1 MMKVTQIFVVPHM
14 HWDREWYFSTEE
26 SQVLLLNNM
35 PEIMTM
41 LENHPEY
48 PSYVLDGQSVIIEDY
63 LSAHPEGAER
73 FKELV
78 KQGRLIVGPWY
89 TQTDEMAVGA
99 EAITR
104 NLLYGMADSRRYGQ
118 PMKIGYVP
126 DSFGQSAQM
135 PMILTQFGIKRSM
148 FWRGLSERK
157 GTNANQFKWQ
167 SADGST
173 VAVNQLPA
181 GYATGKYLPT
191 DPVALKARLTPLLAK
206 FDQYSTTGQAVLPNG
221 HDQMPI
227 QQNIEAVIAQLNQL
241 YPDRHFQLG
250 RYEDVFPAIEQD
262 QDADVISGEFLD
274 GKNERVHRSIQ
285 STRMDLKVMNTRIEN
300 KLTNTLEPLATI
312 AAKLG
317 FQYEHGLIELIW
329 KEIMKNHAHDSMG
342 ACCSDI
348 VNEEILA
355 RYRRAEERTDRLIQ
369 YYQRKLTEAVTIAGA
384 TEKLAAFNLLPKKC
398 DRVVTAKIVT
408 KLSQFQLIAEDGTP
422 VAFEILHRRTIDPG
436 LIDRQIVAHG
446 DYTPF
451 YEYELQFKRQ
461 LPAMGYEVL
470 GVIPVQKTLPAVVQ
484 AETQTMIENNYYQL
498 TVNDNGTLTVV
509 DKRTQTTYQRVL
521 DLEIQADD
529 GDEYDFSPLAD
540 NRKLYASQLN
550 KKLSVESLIATDSSQ
565 LILSYQL
572 LVPQNLVAWQAAD
585 LALTT
590 SLKVSVHLTLKSD
603 LPVIALKVTVDNQAD
618 DLRVRLLVPTQLSS
632 KVVASDNQFGVIQRP
647 VVDHTA
653 LAVWQKEKWDE
664 RPDAIFP
671 FLSHVSVSDSDHQV
685 GIITNSSREYEALDE
700 TNVTLAITLFR
711 GVGVLGKANLV
722 RRPGR
727 PSGINAPTPDSQCH
741 GKFSLTY
748 GLFFGNNQTMGIAR
762 LAKAFLTPVTT
773 YNQIPNVAMHMNLPT
788 QQLPASYSLF
798 ELMTDNLTL
807 STVKMAENRAAVL
820 VRVYNQTQATDSI
833 KMAGATVKQVLGL
846 DERPSDLGLAVKPNS
861 VRTIE
866 LNN

>member
-1 MMKVTQIFVVPHM
+1 MKVTEIFVVPHM

-26 SQVLLLNNM
+26 SQILLLNNM

-41 LENHPEY
+41 LENHPDY

-63 LSAHPEGAER
+63 LSAHPEGADR
-73 FKELV
+73 FKALV

-99 EAITR
+99 ESITR
-104 NLLYGMADSRRYGQ
+104 NLLYGIADSKQYGQ
-118 PMKIGYVP
+118 PMKVGYVP

-135 PMILTQFGIKRSM
+135 PMILNQFGIKRSI

-157 GTNANQFKWQ
+157 GTTSNQFKWQ
-167 SADGST
+167 STDGST
-173 VAVNQLPA
+173 VSVNQMPA

-191 DPVALKARLTPLLAK
+191 NPEELKERLDPLLAK
-206 FDQYSTTGQAVLPNG
+206 FDHYSSTGQAILPNG

-227 QQNIEAVIAQLNQL
+227 QRNIEAVIKTLNQV

-250 RYEDVFPAIEQD
+250 SYEDVFPTIEQ
-262 QDADVISGEFLD
+262 ATNLDVVSGEFLD

-312 AAKLG
+312 ATKLG

-369 YYQRKLTEAVTIAGA
+369 YYQRKITEAVTVEGA
-384 TEKLAAFNLLPKKC
+384 AEKLAVFNLVPRAC
-398 DRVVTAKIVT
+398 ERVVTAKIVT
-408 KLSQFQLIAEDGTP
+408 KLPQFQLCGSDGKP
-422 VAFEILHRRTIDPG
+422 VKFEIVAKKEIDPG
-436 LIDRQIVAHG
+436 LIDRQIVARG
-446 DYTPF
+446 NYEPF
-451 YEYELQFKRQ
+451 YEYELQFSRQ

-470 GVIPVQKTLPAVVQ
+470 GIKATTQTLPKLVLPVADRTIETDDYQVV
-484 AETQTMIENNYYQL
+484 AH
-498 TVNDNGTLTVV
+498 DNGTVTVV
-509 DKRTQTTYQRVL
+509 DKRTQTIYDNVL
-521 DLEIQADD
+521 DIEIQADD

-540 NRKLYASQLN
+540 NRKLFASHLVKN
-550 KKLSVESLIATDSSQ
+550 LKVNSLVAKHGSE
-565 LILSYQL
+565 LVLSYQL
-572 LVPQNLVAWQAAD
+572 SVPQNLDAWKAAD
-585 LALTT
+585 LKLTT
-590 SLKVSVHLTLKSD
+590 TLKVSLALTLTTD
-603 LPVIALKVTVDNQAD
+603 QPVIGLKVTIENQAD
-618 DLRVRLLVPTQLSS
+618 DLRVRLLIPTRLSS
-632 KVVASDNQFGVIQRP
+632 KLVTSDNQFGTIQRP
-647 VVDHTA
+647 VVDETA
-653 LAVWQKEKWDE
+653 LEIWRAEKWDE

-671 FLSHVSVSDSDHQV
+671 FLSHVGISNEERQV
-685 GIITNSSREYEALDE
+685 GIITASSREYEALDE
-700 TNVTLAITLFR
+700 DNVTLAITLFR

-741 GKFSLTY
+741 GTFSLVY
-748 GLFFGNNQTMGIAR
+748 GLVFNQSHGVPLSA
-762 LAKAFLTPVTT
+762 LAKAFLTPVVT

-788 QQLPASYSLF
+788 QDLPATYSLF
-798 ELMTDNLTL
+798 ALVDNGLTL
-807 STVKMAENRAAVL
+807 STVKFAERRNAVII
-820 VRVYNQTQATDSI
+820 RVYNQTAKKCPLEVTGMQ
-833 KMAGATVKQVLGL
+833 VKQILNLNEDPV
-846 DERPSDLGLAVKPNS
+846 DLGLTVKPNS
-861 VRTIE
+861 VRTVE
-866 LNN
+866 VEN

>member
-1 MMKVTQIFVVPHM
+1 MKVTEIFVVPHM

-26 SQVLLLNNM
+26 SQILLLNNM
-35 PEIMTM
+35 PEIMDM
-41 LENHPEY
+41 LENHPDY

-63 LSAHPEGAER
+63 LSAHPDGAER
-73 FKELV
+73 FKALI

-99 EAITR
+99 ESVTR
-104 NLLYGMADSRRYGQ
+104 NLLYGIADSQQYGQ
-118 PMKIGYVP
+118 PMRVGYVP

-135 PMILTQFGIKRSM
+135 PMILNQFGIKRSV

-157 GTNANQFKWQ
+157 GTTSNQFKWR

-173 VAVNQLPA
+173 VSVNQLPA

-191 DPVALKARLTPLLAK
+191 DPAKLKERLDPLLAK
-206 FDQYSTTGQAVLPNG
+206 FDHYSSTGQAVLPNG

-227 QQNIEAVIAQLNQL
+227 QRNIETVIATLNRI

-250 RYEDVFPAIEQD
+250 SYEDVFPAIENSSD
-262 QDADVISGEFLD
+262 DDVVSGEFLD

-285 STRMDLKVMNTRIEN
+285 STRMDLKVRNTRIEN

-369 YYQRKLTEAVTIAGA
+369 YYQRKITEAVTIDGSD
-384 TEKLAAFNLLPKKC
+384 EKLAVFNLFPKAC
-398 DRVVTAKIVT
+398 ERVVTGKIVT
-408 KLSQFQLIAEDGTP
+408 KLPDFQMYDSDGIRVP
-422 VAFEILHRRTIDPG
+422 FEIVGRRVIDPG

-446 DYTPF
+446 HYEPF
-451 YEYELQFKRQ
+451 YEYELQFSRE

-470 GVIPVQKTLPAVVQ
+470 GLKPTTNTLPALIQ
-484 AETQTMIENNYYQL
+484 PTTSAAIETSNYQ
-498 TVNDNGTLTVV
+498 VSARDNGTVTVF
-509 DKRTQTTYQRVL
+509 DKQTHTTYTNVL

-540 NRKLYASQLN
+540 NRKLYASHLV
-550 KKLSVESLIATDSSQ
+550 KDLKVSSLVAKDGSR
-565 LILSYQL
+565 LLLSYQL
-572 LVPQNLVAWQAAD
+572 LVPQNLTAWKAD
-585 LALTT
+585 NLKMTT
-590 SLKVSVHLTLKSD
+590 TLKVSFALSLTTD
-603 LPVIALKVTVDNQAD
+603 QPVIGLKVTLDNQAD
-618 DLRVRLLVPTQLSS
+618 DLRVRLLVPTKLSS
-632 KVVASDNQFGVIQRP
+632 KVVTSDNQFGMIQRP
-647 VVDHTA
+647 VVDETA
-653 LAVWQKEKWDE
+653 LTIWQAEKWDE

-671 FLSHVSVSDSDHQV
+671 FLSHVGVHDSEHQV
-685 GIITNSSREYEALDE
+685 GVITDSSREYEALDE
-700 TNVTLAITLFR
+700 ANVTLAITLFR

-741 GKFSLTY
+741 GTFSLDY
-748 GLFFGNNQTMGIAR
+748 GLVFGSHNESLST
-762 LAKAFLTPVTT
+762 LAKGFLTPVAT
-773 YNQIPNVAMHMNLPT
+773 YNQIPNVAMHMNLPL
-788 QQLPASYSLF
+788 QQLPAKYSLF
-798 ELMTDNLTL
+798 ALTDGLTL
-807 STVKMAENRAAVL
+807 STVKLAERRDAV
-820 VRVYNQTQATDSI
+820 VIRVCNQTTKECQLEVTGLRI
-833 KMAGATVKQVLGL
+833 KQVLDL
-846 DERPSDLGLAVKPNS
+846 NEDPAELGLKVKPNS
-861 VRTIE
+861 VRTVEIE
-866 LNN
+866 D